1 MKLQSF
7 YEDHERLLPLEVEV
21 ELWPGL
27 PEIHFLGG
35 ADQHLKESA
44 KRIKSAIRSQG
55 FDFRPSQQVLVN
67 LRPSHLKKSSRGLEL
82 AIAIGYL
89 AESGQ
94 IPIDDPILKS
104 RIYGELSLKGD
115 VTAPENLAQQILNQ
129 DELVVTGP
137 HNYSLL
143 FDTLPLKSLQ
153 DIQNKPLVQKATH
166 PGFHWSPS
174 QEILDLKIS
183 SSWARILGV
192 IALGQ
197 QSLLMAGSSGSGK
210 TTAARILHALQP
222 DPSPEVKNKILQ
234 QLSPLPENNQVW
246 RPLIIPHHTIPLNSL
261 IGGGAQAHGG
271 ELARA
276 HNGVLLLDEFFE
288 FSPHVMEA
296 LREPME
302 SKILRISRGSIV
314 RTFPLQTQFIATTN
328 LCPCGEWTPGLGAK
342 IGCRFTLQK
351 CRSYSTRITGP
362 LLDRF
367 EVLVFT
373 QNSHHSDENLIS
385 VKELRDQLSQI
396 RAASYKSSVSQNEQ
410 TTQKWPTWIQHD
422 TVFQNL
428 SQRRK
433 AATFKLASSIAQWD
447 QQNEGFKTHHLDEA
461 MEFTIRNFQKVKH
474 WDLG

>member
-55 FDFRPSQQVLVN
+55 FEFRPSQQVLVN

-89 AESGQ
+89 VESGQ
-94 IPIDDPILKS
+94 IPMDEPLLKS
-104 RIYGELSLKGD
+104 RFYGELSLKGD
-115 VTAPENLAQQILNQ
+115 ITAPDNLAQQILNQ
-129 DELVVTGP
+129 NELIVTGP
-137 HNYSLL
+137 HQYSLL
-143 FDTLPLKSLQ
+143 FDTLPLKSLR
-153 DIQNKPLVQKATH
+153 DIQNKPEIQKATH
-166 PGFHWSPS
+166 PGFQWTPS
-174 QEILDLKIS
+174 SEILDLKIS
-183 SSWARILGV
+183 HSWARLLGI

-197 QSLLMAGSSGSGK
+197 HSLLMAGSSGSGK

-222 DPSPEVKNKILQ
+222 DPTPEIKTKILQ
-234 QLSPLPENNQVW
+234 QLSPLPDNHQIW
-246 RPLIIPHHTIPLNSL
+246 RPFINPHHTIPLNSL
-261 IGGGAQAHGG
+261 IGGGAHAHGG

-276 HNGVLLLDEFFE
+276 NNGVLLLDEFFE

-328 LCPCGEWTPGLGAK
+328 LCPCGEWTPGSGAK
-342 IGCRFTLQK
+342 ISCRFSLQK

-373 QNSHHSDENLIS
+373 KNSQNSSKNLIS
-385 VKELRDQLSQI
+385 VKELRDQLSVI
-396 RAASYKSSVSQNEQ
+396 RDTYTQNLSFYDE
-410 TTQKWPTWIQHD
+410 QKWPIWIQED

-433 AATFKLASSIAQWD
+433 TATFKLACSIALWD
-447 QQNEGFKTHHLDEA
+447 QMDPRFKSHHLEEA